1 MNTTDIPVG
10 SDPRNGAS
18 RQSGA
23 RVRQPRPAS
32 AGQTGAQSST
42 GEKASA
48 RATLPVPKPGTVP
61 RKRPPEGDKSETD
74 VKSSSGMKPSNAAKS
89 DTGARPVVN
98 AKPASGVKSTANV
111 KSTTNARPAAGA
123 KPDARVRA
131 TAGVKPDARVKATT
145 DVKPDVRV
153 KATADVKP
161 DTRVKATAGAKSTA
175 TSNAEA
181 DVKSAAIAKS
191 AAGAKSADEVKL
203 LDSSES
209 ATDTK
214 LLTAGKPA
222 DGAEAAASAAQ
233 PGARASKHSMN
244 IKVTPST
251 SVRRPANA
259 AHSAARAGAQ
269 RTEGKSTAS
278 RADARRTGQPR
289 PNAKSAQAQARP
301 NGKSAKAQPRG
312 KHAARHP
319 RTLAAQ
325 RRKRRAVAPKWA
337 TPLLVV
343 CAVALVGLG
352 CVSAGAVSN
361 YISYRNICATLG
373 QNTFYDG
380 VTLEGDSLSGMT
392 LFDAI
397 EKYTRQQG
405 DLASST
411 QITVTAM
418 GNTYTLDS
426 GSVQMSSDLQATL
439 NQAYSVGRSG
449 SFEERYAQLQQLSTN
464 GMDFSLRR
472 DWNEGILRDK
482 IEEIAS
488 DVYVQGK
495 NATVESFDPD
505 SGEFTFSSEVTG
517 YELDEEDLYSQITQA
532 IANGNVTAHIE
543 AKVDVVEPEYD
554 VAYMEAHFGRIAM
567 QRTNTTSNSN
577 RNNNIKLATACF
589 DGMRV
594 EPGETVSFND
604 TTGERSPEKG
614 YKPAGAYSGGVLI
627 EEPGGGVC
635 QVSTTLY
642 NAVVKAGLE
651 VVERSPHSRPVTY
664 IPIGLDA
671 AVNYGTQ
678 DMKFKNN
685 TDFPIFISAEYY
697 DRTLT
702 FKIYGHQMPD
712 GMYIMLE
719 GKKTGTISA
728 PSGITERK
736 DSTLPAGTY
745 DDEPARDGSRAVSY
759 KVYYDANN
767 NEISREKLD
776 DSTYPASGII
786 RRVGTG

>member
-1 MNTTDIPVG
+1 
-10 SDPRNGAS
+10 
-18 RQSGA
+18 
-23 RVRQPRPAS
+23 
-32 AGQTGAQSST
+32 
-42 GEKASA
+42 
-48 RATLPVPKPGTVP
+48 
-61 RKRPPEGDKSETD
+61 
-74 VKSSSGMKPSNAAKS
+74 MKPSNAAKS

-98 AKPASGVKSTANV
+98 AKPASGIKSTANV

-123 KPDARVRA
+123 KPDARVKATAGAKPDARVKA
-131 TAGVKPDARVKATT
+131 TAGVKPDARVKATA
-145 DVKPDVRV
+145 DVKPDARV

-161 DTRVKATAGAKSTA
+161 DTRVRATAGAKSTA

-191 AAGAKSADEVKL
+191 ADGAKSADEVKL

-233 PGARASKHSMN
+233 PGARTSKHSMN

-259 AHSAARAGAQ
+259 AAHSAARAGAQ
-269 RTEGKSTAS
+269 RAEGKSTAS

-482 IEEIAS
+482 IAEIAS

-651 VVERSPHSRPVTY
+651 IIERSPHSRPVDY
-664 IPIGLDA
+664 ISIGLDA
-671 AVNYGTQ
+671 AVDYGNQ

-702 FKIYGHQMPD
+702 FKVYGHQMAD

-719 GKKTGTISA
+719 GEKTGTIS
-728 PSGITERK
+728 PLSSVTERN
-736 DSTLPAGTY
+736 DPTLPAGTRKE
-745 DDEPARDGSRAVSY
+745 EPARSGARAVSY
-759 KVYYDANN
+759 KVLYDADN

-776 DSTYPASGII
+776 DSTYPASGTVI
-786 RRVGTG
+786 RNGTG